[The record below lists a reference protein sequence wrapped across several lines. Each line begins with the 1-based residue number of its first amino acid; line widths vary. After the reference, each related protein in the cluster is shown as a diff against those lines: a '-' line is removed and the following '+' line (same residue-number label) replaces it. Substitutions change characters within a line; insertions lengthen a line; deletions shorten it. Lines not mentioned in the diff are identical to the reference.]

1 MKRKELRKIFR
12 KTGEERGSI
21 SLVELLWMTIVFVI
35 ASAIIVQLTVAVTG
49 MQWAH
54 VYSRNHG
61 MISVEPHEFNFELL
75 SMDTIDL
82 ISNFISNLSSLDFS
96 SIGSAVSSAGG
107 IFTSIFTGNEG
118 VGDASRKVKVP
129 VLIPFGKSFGVEEI
143 ELNKDIGDSRLVWG
157 YYGIRID

>member
-61 MISVEPHEFNFELL
+61 MISVEPHEFDFELL

-82 ISNFISNLSSLDFS
+82 ISNFISNLSSLDLS
-96 SIGSAVSSAGG
+96 SIGSALSSAGG
-107 IFTSIFTGNEG
+107 IFTSVFTGNEG

>member
-1 MKRKELRKIFR
+1 MKKLSKVLKEEK
-12 KTGEERGSI
+12 GSI
-21 SLVELLWMTIVFVI
+21 SLVELLWMTMVFVI

-61 MISVEPHEFNFELL
+61 MISVEPHEFNFELI

-82 ISNFISNLSSLDFS
+82 VSNLISNLGSLDLS

-107 IFTSIFTGNEG
+107 IFTSVFTGNEG
-118 VGDASRKVKVP
+118 VGDASRKVKIP
-129 VLIPFGKSFGVEEI
+129 VLIPFGKSFGAKEF
-143 ELNKDIGDSRLVWG
+143 ELNTLPLSEDRTVWG

>member
-1 MKRKELRKIFR
+1 MKMEKLSKVLKEEKG
-12 KTGEERGSI
+12 TI

-61 MISVEPHEFNFELL
+61 MISVEPHEFDFELL

-82 ISNFISNLSSLDFS
+82 ISNLISNLGSLDLS
-96 SIGSAVSSAGG
+96 SIGSAVSSVGG
-107 IFTSIFTGNEG
+107 IFTSVFTGNEG

-143 ELNKDIGDSRLVWG
+143 ELNRDIGDSRLVWG

>member
-1 MKRKELRKIFR
+1 MEKTERKKKRNFEK
-12 KTGEERGSI
+12 GSI
-21 SLVELLWMTIVFVI
+21 SLAELLWMTIVFVI
-35 ASAIIVQLTVAVTG
+35 AMAIIVQLTVAVTG

-61 MISVEPHEFNFELL
+61 MISVVPHEFDFKLL

-82 ISNFISNLSSLDFS
+82 ISNFISNL
-96 SIGSAVSSAGG
+96 GSVEG
-107 IFTSIFTGNEG
+107 IFTSVFTGNEG

-129 VLIPFGKSFGVEEI
+129 VLIPFGKSFGAEEI
-143 ELNKDIGDSRLVWG
+143 ELNKDIGDSLNKDIGDSRLVWG